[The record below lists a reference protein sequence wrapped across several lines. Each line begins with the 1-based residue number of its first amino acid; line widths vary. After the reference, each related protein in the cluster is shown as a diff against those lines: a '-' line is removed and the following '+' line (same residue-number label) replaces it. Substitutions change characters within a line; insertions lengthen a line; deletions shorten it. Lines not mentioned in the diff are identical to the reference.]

1 MGGVNHDTPCYS
13 IPMDKMTNVKA
24 IFFDLYN
31 TLARFSPSREA
42 IQAEACTAFGY
53 TVAPKG
59 IGQGYLK
66 ADAFMA
72 AENARSQVQTRTATA
87 QTNFFA
93 EYERLVLEGAGIDVP
108 LSTAIR
114 IWERIRQIPY
124 AMALFDD
131 VPGVLS
137 RLRSADYKIG
147 IISNMNRSGIQLAKE
162 MSLDLY
168 ADFVVTSGDVGLGK
182 PHSPIFLAA
191 LTRANV
197 LPGEAIHVGDS
208 ISGDVE
214 GAMIAGIRPVFMNR
228 YPEVPQDSPVPVG
241 VPIVHSLADVE
252 TILGL

>member
-1 MGGVNHDTPCYS
+1 
-13 IPMDKMTNVKA
+13 MDKITNVKA

-31 TLARFSPSREA
+31 TLARFSPSREVV
-42 IQAEACTAFGY
+42 QAEACAAFGY
-53 TVAPKG
+53 TVAPEG
-59 IGQGYLK
+59 IGRGYLK
-66 ADAFMA
+66 ADDFMA

-108 LSTAIR
+108 HSTTIR
-114 IWERIRQIPY
+114 IWERVLQIPY

-131 VPGVLS
+131 VPEVLP
-137 RLRSADYKIG
+137 RLRSEDYKIG
-147 IISNMNRSGIQLAKE
+147 IISNMNKSGIQLAKE

-182 PHSPIFLAA
+182 PHPPIYLAA
-191 LTRANV
+191 LARANV
-197 LPGEAIHVGDS
+197 LPEQAIHIGDS

-241 VPIVHSLADVE
+241 VPIVHSLAVVE

>member
-1 MGGVNHDTPCYS
+1 
-13 IPMDKMTNVKA
+13 MDKITNVKA

-42 IQAEACTAFGY
+42 VQTEACAALGY
-53 TVAPKG
+53 TIAPEG
-59 IGQGYLK
+59 IGRGYLK

-72 AENARSQVQTRTATA
+72 AENARSQVQTRTGTE

-114 IWERIRQIPY
+114 IWERVLQIPY

-131 VPGVLS
+131 VPEVLP
-137 RLRSADYKIG
+137 RLRSADYQIG
-147 IISNMNRSGIQLAKE
+147 IISNMNKSGIQLAKE

-182 PHSPIFLAA
+182 PHPPIYLAA
-191 LTRANV
+191 LARANV
-197 LPGEAIHVGDS
+197 LPEQAIHIGDS

-214 GAMIAGIRPVFMNR
+214 GAMIAGIHPVFMNR
-228 YPEVPQDSPVPVG
+228 YPEVPLDSPVPEG
-241 VPIVHSLADVE
+241 VPTIHSLADVE

>member
-1 MGGVNHDTPCYS
+1 
-13 IPMDKMTNVKA
+13 MDKLTSVKA

-42 IQAEACTAFGY
+42 VQTEACAAFGY
-53 TVAPKG
+53 TIAPEG
-59 IGQGYLK
+59 IGRGYLK

-72 AENARSQVQTRTATA
+72 AENSRSQVQTRTGTA

-108 LSTAIR
+108 PSTAIK
-114 IWERIRQIPY
+114 IWERVLQIPY

-131 VPGVLS
+131 VPEVLP
-137 RLRSADYKIG
+137 RLRSANYKIG
-147 IISNMNRSGIQLAKE
+147 IISNMNKSGMQLTQE
-162 MSLDLY
+162 LGLNLY

-182 PHSPIFLAA
+182 PHSPIYQAA
-191 LTRANV
+191 LARANV
-197 LPGEAIHVGDS
+197 LPEQAVHVGDS

-214 GAMIAGIRPVFMNR
+214 GAMIAGIHPVFMNR
-228 YPEVPQDSPVPVG
+228 YPDVPQDAPVPDG
-241 VPIVHSLADVE
+241 VPTVNSLADVE